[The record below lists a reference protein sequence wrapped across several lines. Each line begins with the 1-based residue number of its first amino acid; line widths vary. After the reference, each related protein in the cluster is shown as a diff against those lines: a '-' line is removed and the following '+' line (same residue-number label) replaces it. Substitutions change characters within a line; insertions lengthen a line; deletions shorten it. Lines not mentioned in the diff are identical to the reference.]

1 MVLAECSDVDLC
13 LARPTLGQVLFA
25 ALVGQHAV
33 TGTADDLRTLKC
45 RVEVLRSLGQKME
58 FNVGR
63 SVQHRRVGTIQ
74 SLLSTNKLACAHYKC
89 G

>member
-33 TGTADDLRTLKC
+33 TGTAEGLRTLNA
-45 RVEVLRSLGQKME
+45 VLK
-58 FNVGR
+58 
-63 SVQHRRVGTIQ
+63 
-74 SLLSTNKLACAHYKC
+74 
-89 G
+89 